1 LDLPP
6 FLDIMAKKILK
17 ATFENRCNG
26 CELCILEAQRQL
38 GKVGLS
44 DSPIRILRDSSSSN
58 LYFHVVIDE
67 ELLGKINLEEISK
80 ICPTGVFEIIEEE
93 DDNLIS

>member
-1 LDLPP
+1 
-6 FLDIMAKKILK
+6 MAKKFLK

-38 GKVGLS
+38 GKAGLS
-44 DSPIRILRDSSSSN
+44 DSPIRILRDTTTSN

-67 ELLGKINLEEISK
+67 ELLEKINLDEIVK

-93 DDNLIS
+93 NENLIS

>member
-1 LDLPP
+1 
-6 FLDIMAKKILK
+6 MAKKFLK

-38 GKVGLS
+38 SKVGLT
-44 DSPIRILRDSSSSN
+44 DSPIRILRDTSSAN
-58 LYFHVVIDE
+58 LFFHVVIDDDY
-67 ELLGKINLEEISK
+67 LNKINLDEIVK